1 MSKPEG
7 PYRPPLRLVL
17 FALLFAGGLV
27 PLALLDVLVIG
38 AVSRAGRQVETALLV
53 AAPVLLLALVAWVSS
68 GWAARR
74 LLRPLGRYSA
84 GLARLRR
91 GELDTWVSPG
101 GEVREIA
108 ELSEGLNRVSATT
121 SETVRR
127 LRREA
132 RDAETLATDAMRL
145 FRQAVQAREP
155 LTKHHPGLLEAYTEA
170 VTRQL
175 AETSGELESAEIAMS
190 PFERSPEAEPEPAD
204 RRAEPRFGI
213 GDLVLSGPIG
223 ARIVDVSAVGLGL
236 ETMERLTV
244 GHEARFELAA
254 RARRLRIPGSPV
266 WCRLVRTV
274 ATASGDRVPV
284 YRAGVRFAAA
294 FSHADRDELL
304 EIAQTHRDVA

>member
-1 MSKPEG
+1 MSNPEG

-17 FALLFAGGLV
+17 FALLFAGGLA
-27 PLALLDVLVIG
+27 PLVVLDVLLLG
-38 AVSRAGRQVETALLV
+38 AAPRAGRELQTALLV
-53 AAPVLLLALVAWVSS
+53 ATPVLLLALMTWMIS
-68 GWAARR
+68 GWAAR
-74 LLRPLGRYSA
+74 LLLQPLGRFSA

-91 GELDTWVSPG
+91 AELDTWVSPG
-101 GEVREIA
+101 GAVREIA
-108 ELSEGLNRVSATT
+108 ELSEGLNRMSATT

-175 AETSGELESAEIAMS
+175 ADSSAELESAEIAMS
-190 PFERSPEAEPEPAD
+190 PFERSPEAGAEPAD

-213 GDLVLSGPIG
+213 GDLVLSGPVG
-223 ARIVDVSAVGLGL
+223 ARVVDVSAVGLGL
-236 ETMERLTV
+236 ETMERLAI
-244 GHEARFELAA
+244 GHETRFELAS

-294 FSHADRDELL
+294 FSTADRDELL